1 MEPLNRTDSTFT
13 VRRMTRAEV
22 NIALDWAAAEGWNPG
37 IHDADCFYATDP
49 NGFLIGELEG
59 EPIACLSAVAY
70 DECFGFLGLY
80 IVKPECRGKGFG
92 LQLWNAGLA
101 YLGQRNIGL
110 DGVVT
115 QQENYRKSGFKLAYR
130 TIRYEG
136 SGYEGSGGR
145 FENQNVVN
153 LSVLPFKEVMAYDS
167 GLFPVQ
173 RPRFLRCWIEQPEGA
188 ALGMVR
194 HGQLIGYGV
203 LRACRRG
210 FKIGPLFA
218 DDAGS
223 VEQLFLALASQAPD
237 APIFLDVP
245 ASNPAAVDLAQRH
258 MMKQVFET
266 ARMYTHEPP
275 LLPLERC
282 FGVTTLELG

>member
-1 MEPLNRTDSTFT
+1 MEHLNRTGHTFT
-13 VRRMTRAEV
+13 VRSMTRAEV
-22 NIALDWAAAEGWNPG
+22 DLALNWAAAEGWNPG

-49 NGFLIGELEG
+49 NGFFIGELEG
-59 EPIACLSAVAY
+59 EPIACLSAAAY
-70 DECFGFLGLY
+70 DERFGFLGLY
-80 IVKPECRGKGFG
+80 IVKPEFRGKGFG
-92 LQLWNAGLA
+92 LQIWKAGLA
-101 YLGQRNIGL
+101 YLGKRNIGL

-130 TIRYEG
+130 NIRYEG
-136 SGYEGSGGR
+136 RGGR
-145 FENQNVVN
+145 FRSQNIVN
-153 LSVLPFKEVMAYDS
+153 LSALPFKELTAYDS

-173 RPRFLRCWIEQPEGA
+173 RAQFLRCWIEQPEGA
-188 ALGMVR
+188 ALGILCNG
-194 HGQLIGYGV
+194 HLIGYGV

-223 VEQLFLALASQAPD
+223 AEQLFQALASQVPD

-245 ASNPAAVDLAQRH
+245 APNAAAVDLAQRH
-258 MMKQVFET
+258 TMKIVFET
-266 ARMYTHEPP
+266 ARMYTQEPP

-282 FGVTTLELG
+282 FGVTTFELG

>member
-1 MEPLNRTDSTFT
+1 MEPSNRTDFTFT
-13 VRRMTRAEV
+13 VRRMTRADV
-22 NIALDWAAAEGWNPG
+22 DRALDWAAAEGWNPG

-49 NGFLIGELEG
+49 HGFWIGELAG

-70 DECFGFLGLY
+70 DERFGFLGLY
-80 IVKPECRGKGFG
+80 IVKPDFRGQGFG

-101 YLGQRNIGL
+101 YLGPRTIGL

-115 QQENYRKSGFKLAYR
+115 QQDNYRKSGFTLAYR

-136 SGYEGSGGR
+136 RGGQVG
-145 FENQNVVN
+145 NHNTVK
-153 LSVLPFKEVMAYDS
+153 LSALPFHVVMAYDS
-167 GLFPVQ
+167 GLFPVP
-173 RPRFLRCWIEQPEGA
+173 RPRFLRGWIEPPEGA
-188 ALGMVR
+188 ALGILR
-194 HGQLIGYGV
+194 NGQLRGYGV

-210 FKIGPLFA
+210 FKMGPLFA

-223 VEQLFLALASQAPD
+223 AEQLFLALASQTPE

-245 ASNPAAVDLAQRH
+245 VANAAAADLAQRH
-258 MMKQVFET
+258 TMKPVFET
-266 ARMYTHEPP
+266 ARMYTREPP
-275 LLPLERC
+275 RLPLERC